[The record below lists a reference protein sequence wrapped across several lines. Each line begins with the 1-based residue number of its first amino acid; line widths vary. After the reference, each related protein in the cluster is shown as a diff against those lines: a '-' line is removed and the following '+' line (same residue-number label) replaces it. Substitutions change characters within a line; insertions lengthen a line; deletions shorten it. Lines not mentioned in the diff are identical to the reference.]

1 MADQDPIL
9 EALVR
14 NTEALTNINAT
25 MASFQ
30 QEFSQSRQ
38 AAREHGHN
46 VLAKLDNN
54 DRSVSELRLAIE
66 NGEKARKEELRRIF
80 ELLTE
85 ERRDRRDLVATAGAD
100 EKALIREIIRE
111 ELGERRKERHLI
123 AEAAKAVWTVGG
135 KYIVLAIS
143 ILFVA
148 LVMKLSGLSLA
159 DILGLAGK

>member
-1 MADQDPIL
+1 MSDQDQTL
-9 EALVR
+9 EALMR
-14 NTEALTNINAT
+14 NTEALTTINAT

-38 AAREHGHN
+38 VAREHGHN

-54 DRSVSELRLAIE
+54 DRAVSELRLAVE
-66 NGEKARKEELRRIF
+66 SGEKARKEELRRIF

-85 ERRDRRDLVATAGAD
+85 ERRDRREVVATAGAD

-111 ELGERRKERHLI
+111 ELGERRRERSMV
-123 AEAAKAVWTVGG
+123 ASAAKEVWSVGG